1 MYPTKSVLAEKE
13 VMEKSDYPSKRDP
26 ALEGGKER
34 AMYPTKNNL
43 PEGVRIEAAALL
55 QGCLVDSIDLTL
67 QAKQAHWNVKGPSF
81 IALHELFDKVAEDA
95 ETYVDLIAERIVQLG
110 GIAVGT
116 LGPVD
121 KRSNLPAYPV
131 TISSGK
137 EHVAALSHALA
148 YYGESIRK
156 SAVTANQM
164 EDADTADILTQVSR
178 AADKYLWFV
187 EAHGQA
193 KD

>member
-1 MYPTKSVLAEKE
+1 
-13 VMEKSDYPSKRDP
+13 
-26 ALEGGKER
+26 
-34 AMYPTKNNL
+34 MYPTKNNL
-43 PEGVRIEAAALL
+43 PEKVRTQIATLL
-55 QGCLVDSIDLTL
+55 QDRLVDSIDLSL

-95 ETYVDLIAERIVQLG
+95 ETYVDLVAERIVQLG

-121 KRSNLPAYPV
+121 KRSSLPVYPV

-148 YYGESIRK
+148 SYGESIRD
-156 SAVTANQM
+156 SINQM
-164 EDADTADILTQVSR
+164 NEMKDADTADILTQISR

-193 KD
+193 AN